1 MRRIKKEREIQ
12 FKFLLLNDRL
22 FNIQFFQT
30 GKQYYFL
37 IYGKFEDFLFKT
49 RIRNYLFFT
58 V

>member
-37 IYGKFEDFLFKT
+37 IYGNIEDFLFKT